1 MTSTKMPYN
10 YLGSTGLKVSA
21 LSLGAWGTYGVKS
34 ESCTECMKLA
44 FESGINFFDN
54 AETYGT
60 NVGDAERIMGD
71 SLKELGWKRGDYV
84 ISTKIFWGG
93 QGPNDR
99 GVSRKHLL
107 EGMEASLKRLQ
118 LDYVDIIF
126 AHRPDLGTPMEEIV
140 RGFTHLVNTGKA
152 LYWGTSEWS
161 AQQITE
167 AFWIAR
173 LYNLIP
179 PTVEQPQYSMLV
191 RAKMEKEYL
200 PLFSAPYG
208 LGTTIW
214 SPLNSGVLTG
224 KYSKGIPEDSRLA
237 HKSYQEMLKKNLA
250 HVPKV
255 IELEVIANRLGC
267 PMSQLAIA
275 WCLKNKNVSTVLLGA
290 SKSEQLKENL
300 GALEVLPKLTPE
312 VMEEIEKILANKPEI
327 DFNFGREPHN

>member
-1 MTSTKMPYN
+1 
-10 YLGSTGLKVSA
+10 
-21 LSLGAWGTYGVKS
+21 
-34 ESCTECMKLA
+34 MKLA

-179 PTVEQPQYSMLV
+179 PTVG
-191 RAKMEKEYL
+191 KL
-200 PLFSAPYG
+200 PCSLCLLFAPLRTDSLLLLSLLLLSLLLLPALSLSLACDFQSSPSTRCWSGPRWRRSTFLSSPPPTASAP
-208 LGTTIW
+208 
-214 SPLNSGVLTG
+214 PSGA
-224 KYSKGIPEDSRLA
+224 P
-237 HKSYQEMLKKNLA
+237 
-250 HVPKV
+250 
-255 IELEVIANRLGC
+255 
-267 PMSQLAIA
+267 
-275 WCLKNKNVSTVLLGA
+275 
-290 SKSEQLKENL
+290 
-300 GALEVLPKLTPE
+300 
-312 VMEEIEKILANKPEI
+312 
-327 DFNFGREPHN
+327 

>member
-1 MTSTKMPYN
+1 
-10 YLGSTGLKVSA
+10 
-21 LSLGAWGTYGVKS
+21 
-34 ESCTECMKLA
+34 
-44 FESGINFFDN
+44 
-54 AETYGT
+54 
-60 NVGDAERIMGD
+60 
-71 SLKELGWKRGDYV
+71 
-84 ISTKIFWGG
+84 
-93 QGPNDR
+93 
-99 GVSRKHLL
+99 
-107 EGMEASLKRLQ
+107 
-118 LDYVDIIF
+118 
-126 AHRPDLGTPMEEIV
+126 
-140 RGFTHLVNTGKA
+140 
-152 LYWGTSEWS
+152 
-161 AQQITE
+161 
-167 AFWIAR
+167 
-173 LYNLIP
+173 
-179 PTVEQPQYSMLV
+179 
-191 RAKMEKEYL
+191 MEKEYL